1 LGLLVEN
8 TFYAALTIGLL
19 GSAHCVG
26 MCGGIVGA
34 LNAGLA
40 QIRRRSALS
49 LASHHLG
56 YNAGRI
62 SSYAIAGAAVGLIGA

>member
-1 LGLLVEN
+1 MEN

-40 QIRRRSALS
+40 QIRRR
-49 LASHHLG
+49 
-56 YNAGRI
+56 
-62 SSYAIAGAAVGLIGA
+62 